1 MSEGSHVPTFDSTMQ
16 LQTFPFDFNV
26 GLYDLCC
33 LNTFLFAL
41 QTSTFTHGSDA
52 LDLSD
57 GLYDS
62 DAILDL
68 HIPEG
73 IASRGGL

>member
-1 MSEGSHVPTFDSTMQ
+1 MSLLSIAQCNFKHFLLISTLGFM
-16 LQTFPFDFNV
+16 T
-26 GLYDLCC
+26 DLCC